1 VIMWKKRKHG
11 YWWKG
16 TPNFGDLLAPLLLER
31 YAGIKAEWAPV
42 CGADIVS
49 VGSILEHIPPE
60 WEGYIL
66 GSGKLY
72 EDSRLH
78 LHTGTATILGVRGP
92 LTARQC
98 PPGTQMLGDPGL
110 LAADLIDDPEPEKT
124 YDLGIV
130 PHWSDTHLA
139 TDKRFFSKDWFTQI
153 INPAQDPLTVIR
165 EISRCQKI
173 VTSSLHG
180 MIIAD
185 SFGIPRRFEP
195 ARGWS
200 NAQGGMF
207 KFKDY
212 LASIGA
218 PWVVGEQTTVSRLR
232 VEDRKYELMD
242 SYDALGSEVRKG
254 GWWR

>member
-1 VIMWKKRKHG
+1 MRKKCKA
-11 YWWKG
+11 YWWRG
-16 TPNFGDLLAPLLLER
+16 APNFGDRLAPLLLER
-31 YAGIKAEWAPV
+31 YAGIKARWSTV
-42 CGADIVS
+42 CDADIVS
-49 VGSILEHIPPE
+49 VGSVLEHIPPD
-60 WEGYIL
+60 WPGYIL

-78 LHTGTATILGVRGP
+78 LHTGPATILGVRGP

-98 PPGTQMLGDPGL
+98 PSGTQMLGDPGL

-130 PHWSDTHLA
+130 PHWSDRHLA
-139 TDKRFFSKDWFTQI
+139 ADGRFFNEGWVTKV
-153 INPAQDPLTVIR
+153 INPALDPLTVIC

-180 MIIAD
+180 MVIAD

-195 ARGWS
+195 APNWDS
-200 NAQGGMF
+200 SQGGMF
-207 KFKDY
+207 KFRDY

-218 PWVVGEQTTVSRLR
+218 PWVVGELAAVSRLA
-232 VEDRKYELMD
+232 VEDRRYELL
-242 SYDALGSEVRKG
+242 DAYEDLGRMVRN
-254 GWWR
+254 R

>member
-1 VIMWKKRKHG
+1 MMRKKCKA
-11 YWWKG
+11 YWWRG
-16 TPNFGDLLAPLLLER
+16 TPNFGDLLAPLLLDR
-31 YAGIKAEWAPV
+31 YAGIKAEWAPI
-42 CGADIVS
+42 CGASIVS
-49 VGSILEHIPPE
+49 VGSILEHVAPLWP
-60 WEGYIL
+60 GYII

-110 LAADLIDDPEPEKT
+110 LAAELIDDPEPEKT

-130 PHWSDTHLA
+130 PHWSDAHLA
-139 TDKRFFSKDWFTQI
+139 TDKRFFSDNWHTQVI
-153 INPAQDPLTVIR
+153 DPTQDPMTVICQ
-165 EISRCQKI
+165 ISRCQKI

-195 ARGWS
+195 AKNWDK
-200 NAQGGMF
+200 NQGGTF
-207 KFKDY
+207 KHRDY

-218 PWVVGEQTTVSRLR
+218 PWVVGEQTTVSRLA
-232 VEDRKYELMD
+232 VADRCYELLD
-242 SYDALGSEVRKG
+242 AYDELGRLVRK
-254 GWWR
+254 R